1 MTTQLPRRSDH
12 RRPDQDHH
20 RDQRQSGRPRQLS
33 AFAAL
38 LLGLLLTLGPVWLGA
53 GPARATGPITLSP
66 GQITDQVGALGSAK
80 SQVQAAIDRL
90 YQDKGIDLHVAYV
103 EDFGGIAP
111 TTWADT
117 TAQRNGMGVNDV
129 LLAVATGARQYAFS
143 VDNGFP
149 VSQSALDQVA
159 TVAVEPSLRNGQW
172 AAAAIGASQGLSQAA
187 SGQAVTK
194 PTFNSSVQGASG
206 ASSSSSS
213 SSSVV
218 WVVLAIL
225 VIAAVAIGGFVLYS
239 KRRRSGSNGGARAGA
254 GGGAGAGPPQPSLKE
269 LEAQAARLLVETDD
283 AVKTS
288 DQELGFAVAQF
299 GQESAATFN
308 TALESAKRDLAEA
321 FRLRSGLDTDGGANL
336 PEAQRYQVLQQ
347 VVDKCTAANA
357 ALDSQTAAFEELR
370 DLQHRTPEVLAQ
382 LSAQLQSA
390 PDQVSTAAAVLGQ
403 VGAIYSAQALQP
415 VAQNPE
421 QGPSAPGLCRERDQ
435 RGAAPA
441 GSRTDRPAAVA
452 TRSAQE
458 ALGQVGHLT
467 EAVGRRVADLSRPG
481 PGWPRSSPRWTGR
494 SPRRTVLLGAADPA
508 TAEALRALEQ
518 EAARIK
524 AETTAGPGDPLDQ
537 LGRLQAV
544 DARLDEMLLGLQS
557 EHDRRA
563 RAETMLEQAILAARS
578 DVAAADDFIT
588 TRRGAIGSQART
600 MQAEASRQLSKA
612 LSLAPSDPNA
622 ALEAARQ
629 ASGYARTAQQQANS
643 DLNGF
648 GNGLG
653 GGAGM
658 GGGAGG
664 GRSAAGGALGGL
676 LGAMLGGLAAGSLS
690 GSTRGGG
697 RSRAGPAVR
706 QPGGFQGA
714 SGGARRGTG
723 GRF

>member
-1 MTTQLPRRSDH
+1 MTTQLPRRPEH
-12 RRPDQDHH
+12 RRPDPDHR
-20 RDQRQSGRPRQLS
+20 RDHRQSGRPRRLS
-33 AFAAL
+33 AVAAL
-38 LLGLLLTLGPVWLGA
+38 LLGLLLALGPVWLGA
-53 GPARATGPITLSP
+53 GAAQATGPITLSA

-172 AAAAIGASQGLSQAA
+172 AAAAIGATQGLSQAA

-213 SSSVV
+213 SSVV

-225 VIAAVAIGGFVLYS
+225 VIAAVAIGGFVWYS
-239 KRRRSGSNGGARAGA
+239 KRRRSGSGGGTRAGS
-254 GGGAGAGPPQPSLKE
+254 GGGPGAGPPRLSLKE

-299 GQESAATFN
+299 GQESAASFN
-308 TALESAKRDLAEA
+308 TALDSAKRDLAEA

-382 LSAQLQSA
+382 LSAQLESA

-403 VGAIYSAQALQP
+403 VGAVYSAQALQP

-421 QGPSAPGLCRERDQ
+421 QARQLLDYAANAISEAQ
-435 RGAAPA
+435 RQLAA
-441 GSRTDRPAAVA
+441 GQTGPAAVA

-467 EAVGRRVADLSRPG
+467 EAVGRRVADLEQAR
-481 PGWPRSSPRWTGR
+481 TGLAAIIAE
-494 SPRRTVLLGAADPA
+494 VDEEIAQAHGLLGGADPA
-508 TAEALRALEQ
+508 TAETLRALEQ

-524 AETTAGPGDPLDQ
+524 AETAAGPGDPLDQ

-557 EHDRRA
+557 ERDRRA

-629 ASGYARTAQQQANS
+629 ASNYARTAQQQANS
-643 DLNGF
+643 DLSGF

-676 LGAMLGGLAAGSLS
+676 LGAMLGGLAAGSMS

-697 RSRAGPAVR
+697 RSRAGPSVR

-714 SGGARRGTG
+714 SGGGRRGTG

>member
-1 MTTQLPRRSDH
+1 MTTQQPLQPDRDH
-12 RRPDQDHH
+12 
-20 RDQRQSGRPRQLS
+20 RQSGRPRRRS
-33 AFAAL
+33 TVTAL
-38 LLGLLLTLGPVWLGA
+38 LLGLLVVLVPVWFGA
-53 GPARATGPITLSP
+53 GAAWAAGPITLSP
-66 GQITDQVGALGSAK
+66 GQITDQVGALGSGR

-111 TTWADT
+111 TAWADS
-117 TAQRNGMGVNDV
+117 TAQRSGMGVNDV

-149 VSQSALDQVA
+149 VSQAALDQVA

-172 AAAAIGASQGLSQAA
+172 AAAAIGATQGLGQAA
-187 SGQAVTK
+187 SGQVVTK
-194 PTFNSSVQGASG
+194 PTFNSSVNGASG
-206 ASSSSSS
+206 ASAPSSSSGS
-213 SSSVV
+213 AF

-225 VIAAVAIGGFVLYS
+225 AVATVAIGGFVMYS
-239 KRRRSGSNGGARAGA
+239 RRRRSGSV
-254 GGGAGAGPPQPSLKE
+254 GGAGAGANRLGLKE
-269 LEAQAARLLVETDD
+269 LEAQAATLLVETDD

-288 DQELGFAVAQF
+288 GQELGFAVAQF
-299 GQESAATFN
+299 GQESAASFN
-308 TALESAKRDLAEA
+308 TALESAKKDLAEA
-321 FRLRSGLDTDGGANL
+321 FRLRSGLDSDGGAKL
-336 PEAQRYQVLQQ
+336 SEAQRYQVLQQ

-357 ALDSQTAAFEELR
+357 ALDAQTAAFEELR

-390 PDQVSTAAAVLGQ
+390 PDQVSTATAVLGQ

-415 VAQNPE
+415 VAQNPGQARQLLDYAANAVSEAQRQLAAE
-421 QGPSAPGLCRERDQ
+421 QT
-435 RGAAPA
+435 
-441 GSRTDRPAAVA
+441 GSAAVA

-467 EAVGRRVADLSRPG
+467 EAVGRRVADLEQA
-481 PGWPRSSPRWTGR
+481 RSGLAAIIAE
-494 SPRRTVLLGAADPA
+494 VDGEIDQAHGLLGGADPA
-508 TAEALRALEQ
+508 AAETLSALEQ

-544 DARLDEMLLGLQS
+544 DARLDETLLGLQS
-557 EHDRRA
+557 GRDRRA

-578 DVAAADDFIT
+578 DVAAAEDFIT

-612 LSLAPSDPNA
+612 LNLASSDPNA

-629 ASGYARTAQQQANS
+629 ASSYARTAQQQANS
-643 DLNGF
+643 DLSGF

-658 GGGAGG
+658 GGG
-664 GRSAAGGALGGL
+664 RQSAAGGALGGL
-676 LGAMLGGLAAGSLS
+676 LGAMLGGLAAGSVS
-690 GSTRGGG
+690 GSSRGGG
-697 RSRAGPAVR
+697 RSRAGPVVR
-706 QPGGFQGA
+706 RPGGFQGA
-714 SGGARRGTG
+714 SGGGRRGSG